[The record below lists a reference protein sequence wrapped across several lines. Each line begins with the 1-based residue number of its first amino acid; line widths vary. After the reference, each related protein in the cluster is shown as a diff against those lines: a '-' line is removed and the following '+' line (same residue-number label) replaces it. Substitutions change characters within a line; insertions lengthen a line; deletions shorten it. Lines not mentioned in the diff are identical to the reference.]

1 MTGVQT
7 CALPIWADF
16 IVTNTYHGTIFSVL
30 YQKRFADYGGEK
42 KKVADLLSQFDLEQ
56 HLCGEETDL
65 GKILHLMPDAARV
78 KEKIEEFRKVSN
90 EYLRNAI
97 GE

>member
-1 MTGVQT
+1 M
-7 CALPIWADF
+7 
-16 IVTNTYHGTIFSVL
+16 TNTYHGTIFSVL

-65 GKILHLMPDAARV
+65 GEILHLIPDAARV